1 MLSSMIGPLSF
12 AMVLATALMLAAM
25 MAEGR
30 GRHLARLVFGL
41 RSRQSLGDIL
51 EDAPR
56 EAGDWE
62 LVAHVDSTPDRPAPG
77 ARAATWV
84 ADAGTKASRVVAE
97 RASALARPDDA
108 VESTPRSGE
117 LGLARQ

>member
-12 AMVLATALMLAAM
+12 AIVLAIALMLAAM
-25 MAEGR
+25 VAEGR

-41 RSRQSLGDIL
+41 RSRENLAAIL

-56 EAGDWE
+56 ETGDWE
-62 LVAHVDSTPDRPAPG
+62 LVARVDSTPDRPAPG
-77 ARAATWV
+77 ARAAAWA
-84 ADAGTKASRVVAE
+84 ADAGAKASRVVAE
-97 RASALARPDDA
+97 RASALGRPEDV
-108 VESTPRSGE
+108 VETTPRSGE